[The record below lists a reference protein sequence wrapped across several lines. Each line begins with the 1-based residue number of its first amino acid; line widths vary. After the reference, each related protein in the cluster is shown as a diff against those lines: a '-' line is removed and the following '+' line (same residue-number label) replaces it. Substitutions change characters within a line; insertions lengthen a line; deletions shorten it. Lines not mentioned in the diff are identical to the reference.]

1 MRDWSRQSLLDAAA
15 GQFTIHTHCIL
26 YSGKRGFRLKLF
38 SELEHH
44 LTRNVL
50 KSLCRYS
57 DSPSPKRAS
66 RGRSRSRTPPRR
78 SDHLIP
84 VLFLCHSVISV
95 LLYARSISGKPMNE
109 KLWLSLYITCCC
121 TDRLAYF
128 MEFTWLKLVIS
139 PCKNVAGVLTDIVWG
154 WGWIGIMPC
163 QEKRHSIQETIC
175 MSLVCLP
182 VWRKRIWR
190 ISFQERARYII
201 SCVANVCFRW
211 CVFIASLVTNSFISL
226 FGQEL
231 MMSVGMLW

>member
-1 MRDWSRQSLLDAAA
+1 LLVFLRVFATHFLRKKRNPCLRVFLLTRSHNFFFVCGSVASLSSWQSLLDAAA

-26 YSGKRGFRLKLF
+26 HSGKWGFRLKLF

-109 KLWLSLYITCCC
+109 KL
-121 TDRLAYF
+121 
-128 MEFTWLKLVIS
+128 
-139 PCKNVAGVLTDIVWG
+139 
-154 WGWIGIMPC
+154 
-163 QEKRHSIQETIC
+163 
-175 MSLVCLP
+175 
-182 VWRKRIWR
+182 
-190 ISFQERARYII
+190 
-201 SCVANVCFRW
+201 
-211 CVFIASLVTNSFISL
+211 
-226 FGQEL
+226 
-231 MMSVGMLW
+231 

>member
-1 MRDWSRQSLLDAAA
+1 MCDWSRQSLLDAAA
-15 GQFTIHTHCIL
+15 GQFTIHTLCIL
-26 YSGKRGFRLKLF
+26 YSGKWGSNYFLNW
-38 SELEHH
+38 SII

-50 KSLCRYS
+50 KSVCRYS

-84 VLFLCHSVISV
+84 VLFLCHSVISI
-95 LLYARSISGKPMNE
+95 LLYARSISGKPTNE
-109 KLWLSLYITCCC
+109 KLWLSLYITCCR

-139 PCKNVAGVLTDIVWG
+139 PCKNVRGVLTDFVWG
-154 WGWIGIMPC
+154 WGWIGIMLC

-182 VWRKRIWR
+182 AWWKRIWK

-201 SCVANVCFRW
+201 SYVANVCFRW

-231 MMSVGMLW
+231 MMSVRMLW